1 MAVATLVVTGLTIA
15 GLVIALTVAG
25 LVSAIALLVPL
36 LSAVALLMVAALV
49 ALALLALVAVLA
61 TIVPIAAV
69 LATVVLATVVLTA
82 ALATLVITMAADVAL
97 IAVIVGAALAFGH
110 LAVRLAQHAGVMLGV
125 LQKALLRDA
134 VMGQLRV
141 ARQRQVFLDDLLGG
155 ATHLAL
161 GPRAV
166 KDAIGDVPQRALAV
180 RFATRAGF

>member
-1 MAVATLVVTGLTIA
+1 
-15 GLVIALTVAG
+15 
-25 LVSAIALLVPL
+25 
-36 LSAVALLMVAALV
+36 MVAALV
-49 ALALLALVAVLA
+49 ALALVAVLA

-69 LATVVLATVVLTA
+69 LATVVLTAVLA
-82 ALATLVITMAADVAL
+82 ALVITMAADVAL